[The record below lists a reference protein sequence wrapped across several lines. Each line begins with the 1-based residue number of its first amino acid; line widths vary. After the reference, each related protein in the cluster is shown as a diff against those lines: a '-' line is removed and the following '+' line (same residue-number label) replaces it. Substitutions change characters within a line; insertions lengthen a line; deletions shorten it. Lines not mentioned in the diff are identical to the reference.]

1 MCVLFA
7 LWCLFIRARI
17 KATVARH
24 LHIVQLLRS
33 AGANAVR
40 NGRLPWQRRPI
51 CRPPMRKAKVGA
63 PPPAGGAVK
72 RALGKTSRDGPAAR
86 WPGRDEEAR
95 ERWAEEEEEEEEEER
110 ASGLRTEGGNRRGR
124 GQL

>member
-1 MCVLFA
+1 MA
-7 LWCLFIRARI
+7 AAARA
-17 KATVARH
+17 AAARAEEEEAGTEA
-24 LHIVQLLRS
+24 VREGGAGA

-51 CRPPMRKAKVGA
+51 WRPPMRKAKVGA